1 MTRCRT
7 SDWAFNIFLTVD
19 RENEADVA
27 DRAGRVDVGNE
38 FYCAP
43 HMRYWPLVWMRRRS
57 KPHGEMQ
64 NENLNQKAIPWK
76 PDFSG
81 FCGRAVVCLFAG
93 SSPAAEGVNYI
104 DLFRTR
110 AIKCIH
116 PTVNPEKATVETVKE
131 PEAKGDTT
139 TVRVKAFYQGLL
151 KKDSMEADLMIRQAG
166 SIRQMKIQVLSDT
179 GSVHKPCTLEQNWQD
194 F

>member
-1 MTRCRT
+1 MKPMWQIEPVELMSAMNFIVRYTHALLAACVDAPSIET
-7 SDWAFNIFLTVD
+7 S
-19 RENEADVA
+19 
-27 DRAGRVDVGNE
+27 
-38 FYCAP
+38 
-43 HMRYWPLVWMRRRS
+43 
-57 KPHGEMQ
+57 GEMQ

-151 KKDSMEADLMIRQAG
+151 
-166 SIRQMKIQVLSDT
+166 
-179 GSVHKPCTLEQNWQD
+179 
-194 F
+194 

>member
-131 PEAKGDTT
+131 PEAKGDIT

-151 KKDSMEADLMIRQAG
+151 
-166 SIRQMKIQVLSDT
+166 
-179 GSVHKPCTLEQNWQD
+179 
-194 F
+194 